1 VSQPVA
7 GVALLPAARSG
18 SEPVPRLL
26 VPEVV
31 QTSGMDCGPAT
42 LACLLRGFDVP
53 ASYARL
59 RDACQTGVDGT
70 SIDAMQDVATL
81 LGLDAEQMIVPADHL
96 LLNAAGTLPAIV
108 VTRLPGGLTHFVVVW
123 RRHGPLLQVMDP
135 GVGRRWVPARRFLAE
150 VYVHELAIPAEVFA
164 QWARSAALG
173 RPLLRRL
180 TGLGVGRPTA
190 RALLADAAA
199 APTGEALAALD
210 AAARQ
215 AAARRPGR
223 RRRAGPGVAALAG
236 ARAAADE
243 HWFARPVPAQPESV
257 TLRGAVLVRVSGRRA
272 DAPTQDELPADLRA
286 AVAGPDPRPGRFLW
300 QRLLGLGGWRL
311 AAGALVA
318 ALAAAGTVVEAVL
331 FRALLS
337 AGSPGADLG
346 RAVAALVALAAVLL
360 ALDVLLAGQVA
371 AGGRSVETGLRA
383 GLLRRL
389 PVLPD
394 RYVRSRP
401 LSDLAERAHRLHR
414 LRELPALAVEL
425 VTLTTQLLLLPLV
438 IGLIEPA
445 SAVPAAVTAGAAT
458 AVGYLLVP
466 VQAER
471 DLRQRNH
478 VGALAR
484 CYLDALA
491 GLAAIRAHRAEAV
504 LTAEHRGL
512 LDRWAAAVR
521 GVHRAALTAEL
532 AQGAVGLAGVVWLLA
547 SAAGRVTDAATFLLL
562 AYWAVALPMLGQQ
575 AGALARRYPAYRSAA
590 VRLLEPLTA
599 PVEDTDPT
607 DPTADRPD
615 PAAAMADPA
624 DPADPL
630 NRPADVAVGPVGGLA
645 GPADAPSGPAGTP
658 AEPADDPAAPGA
670 GGGAGAHR
678 GVEVRLAGVTV
689 VAGGLAVLAVEALVI
704 PPGAAVAVV
713 GRSGSG
719 KSTLAGLLLGWHVP
733 AAGQVLVD
741 GRPLDPA
748 ELARLRRHTAW
759 VDPTVTLWNA
769 SVAANLGYGVD
780 GAVPPW
786 VADQVGLAPV
796 VAGLAADPDQPLGE
810 RGWLLS
816 GGEAQRVR
824 LGRAA
829 AQRDVRLAVLDE
841 PFRGLDR
848 ERRRALLSRVRTWW
862 PGATLIFVT
871 HDVADTLGFDR
882 VLLVENGQIVEDGAP
897 AVLAARAGSG
907 YRALLAAEQ
916 AVAARFESWPWRR
929 LRVGPDTAP
938 VGPDRALA
946 GPGPAAAGPGTA
958 PTDPGAAV
966 TGSRPRR

>member
-1 VSQPVA
+1 
-7 GVALLPAARSG
+7 
-18 SEPVPRLL
+18 
-26 VPEVV
+26 
-31 QTSGMDCGPAT
+31 MDCGPAT

-59 RDACQTGVDGT
+59 RDACQTDVDGT
-70 SIDAMQDVATL
+70 SIDAMQDVAML
-81 LGLDAEQMIVPADHL
+81 LGLDAEQVIVPADHL

-150 VYVHELAIPAEVFA
+150 VYVHELAVPAEVFA
-164 QWARSAALG
+164 GWARSAALG

-180 TGLGVGRPTA
+180 TAVGLGRPAA
-190 RALLADAAA
+190 RALVADAAA

-215 AAARRPGR
+215 AATARRPGL
-223 RRRAGPGVAALAG
+223 RRRAGPVVVQLAAS
-236 ARAAADE
+236 RAAADE
-243 HWFARPVPAQPESV
+243 HWFARPVPAQPDSV

-272 DAPTQDELPADLRA
+272 DAPTPDELPADLRA

-300 QRLLGLGGWRL
+300 QRLLGLGGWWL
-311 AAGALVA
+311 ATRALVA
-318 ALAAAGTVVEAVL
+318 ALAAAGTVAEAVL

-360 ALDVLLAGQVA
+360 ALDVLVAGQVA

-445 SAVPAAVTAGAAT
+445 SAVPAAATAAAAT
-458 AVGYLLVP
+458 AVGFLLVP

-504 LTAEHRGL
+504 LAAEHRGL

-532 AQGAVGLAGVVWLLA
+532 AQGAVGLAGVAWLLA
-547 SAAGRVTDAATFLLL
+547 TAAGRVTDPATFLLL
-562 AYWAVALPMLGQQ
+562 AYWAVGLPMLGQQ

-599 PVEDTDPT
+599 PLEDTV
-607 DPTADRPD
+607 
-615 PAAAMADPA
+615 PA
-624 DPADPL
+624 DPADPRADLPDPDDPL
-630 NRPADVAVGPVGGLA
+630 NEPADAVAGPVGTPA
-645 GPADAPSGPAGTP
+645 GPV
-658 AEPADDPAAPGA
+658 DDPAMRGG
-670 GGGAGAHR
+670 GGGAGACR

-689 VAGGLAVLAVEALVI
+689 AAGGSAVLAVRALVI

-769 SVAANLGYGVD
+769 SLAVNLGYGVD

-810 RGWLLS
+810 RGRVLS

-824 LGRAA
+824 LGRAT
-829 AQRDVRLAVLDE
+829 AQGDVRLAVLDE

-848 ERRRALLSRVRTWW
+848 EQRRALLSRARTWW

-871 HDVADTLGFDR
+871 HDVTDTLGFDR
-882 VLLVENGQIVEDGAP
+882 VLLVENGRIVEDGAP
-897 AVLAARAGSG
+897 AVLAARTGSG

-916 AVAARFESWPWRR
+916 AVTARFESRAWRR
-929 LRVGPDTAP
+929 LRVGPDPAP
-938 VGPDRALA
+938 LGPDRALA
-946 GPGPAAAGPGTA
+946 GPAAAAAGHGTA
-958 PTDPGAAV
+958 PTDPGAV
-966 TGSRPRR
+966 VPGPGPRR

>member
-1 VSQPVA
+1 M
-7 GVALLPAARSG
+7 
-18 SEPVPRLL
+18 PRLL

-59 RDACQTGVDGT
+59 RDACQTDVDGT

-81 LGLDAEQMIVPADHL
+81 LGLDAEQVIVPADHL

-108 VTRLPGGLTHFVVVW
+108 VTRMPGGLTHFVVVW

-135 GVGRRWVPARRFLAE
+135 AVGRRWVPARRFLAE
-150 VYVHELAIPAEVFA
+150 VYVHELAIPAEDFA
-164 QWARSAALG
+164 RWARSAALG
-173 RPLLRRL
+173 EPLLRRL
-180 TGLGVGRPTA
+180 TGLGLSRPA
-190 RALLADAAA
+190 AQALVADAAA
-199 APTGEALAALD
+199 APTSEALAALD

-215 AAARRPGR
+215 AAAARRLPGP
-223 RRRAGPGVAALAG
+223 RRRAGPGVVQLAR

-243 HWFARPVPAQPESV
+243 HWFARPVPARPESV

-272 DAPTQDELPADLRA
+272 DAPTREELPADLRA

-300 QRLLGLGGWRL
+300 QRLLGLGGWRV
-311 AAGALVA
+311 AAVALVA
-318 ALAAAGTVVEAVL
+318 ALAAAGTVADAVL

-346 RAVAALVALAAVLL
+346 RAAAGLVALAAVLL
-360 ALDVLLAGQVA
+360 ALDVLVAGQVA
-371 AGGRSVETGLRA
+371 AGGRTVETGLRA

-438 IGLIEPA
+438 IGLIEPV
-445 SAVPAAVTAGAAT
+445 SAVPAAVTAAAAT
-458 AVGYLLVP
+458 AVGFLLVP

-491 GLAAIRAHRAEAV
+491 GLTAIRAHRAEAV

-532 AQGAVGLAGVVWLLA
+532 AQGAVGLAGVAWLLA
-547 SAAGRVTDAATFLLL
+547 SAAGRVTDPATFLLL
-562 AYWAVALPMLGQQ
+562 AYWAVGLPMLGQQ

-599 PVEDTDPT
+599 PLED
-607 DPTADRPD
+607 
-615 PAAAMADPA
+615 
-624 DPADPL
+624 
-630 NRPADVAVGPVGGLA
+630 A
-645 GPADAPSGPAGTP
+645 GPADAADAVNAPAGVT
-658 AEPADDPAAPGA
+658 AEPADDLAEPAGDLAEPAGDLAEPAGTRAEPAAPGA
-670 GGGAGAHR
+670 GGGAGTR
-678 GVEVRLAGVTV
+678 CGVEVRLSGVTV
-689 VAGGLAVLAVEALVI
+689 QAGGLHVLAVPSLVI
-704 PPGAAVAVV
+704 PPGTAVAVV

-733 AAGQVLVD
+733 AAGQVLVA

-759 VDPTVTLWNA
+759 VDPAVTLWNA
-769 SVAANLGYGVD
+769 SLAVNLGYGVD
-780 GAVPPW
+780 GAVPPSM
-786 VADQVGLAPV
+786 ADQVGLAPV

-862 PGATLIFVT
+862 PDATLIFVT

-882 VLLVENGQIVEDGAP
+882 VLLVENGEIVEDGAP
-897 AVLAARAGSG
+897 AALAARTGSG

-916 AVAARFESWPWRR
+916 AVTARFGSRVWRR
-929 LRVGPDTAP
+929 LRVGPDPAP
-938 VGPDRALA
+938 PGPDRALA
-946 GPGPAAAGPGTA
+946 GPAAAAAGPGTA
-958 PTDPGAAV
+958 PGAVV
-966 TGSRPRR
+966 TGPGRRR